1 MYDFFNEHFS
11 IMKFVPITHDILFQL
26 YQKGYNVLRSTSLL
40 SDQNPTF
47 YPDTVNIDK
56 VFNVSNP
63 FTLGIDM
70 PMQEKHL
77 LIIQEGL
84 LLDEQTLIGVVFVTE
99 DDVTL

>member
-1 MYDFFNEHFS
+1 
-11 IMKFVPITHDILFQL
+11 MKFVPVTHNILFQL

-47 YPDTVNIDK
+47 YPDTVDIEEIFDI
-56 VFNVSNP
+56 SSP
-63 FTLGIDM
+63 FTLDIDC

-84 LLDEQTLIGVVFVTE
+84 LLDEKTLIGVVFITD
-99 DDVTL
+99 DDVTV